1 MNLGLDPKDTGQSC
15 KGVKHKSARV
25 RYVCVFVHCEQQ
37 SAHRRAFPLDKEMWT
52 CRLCC
57 RAGWW
62 AAAGGLPRR
71 SARSWKG
78 GLVCPGAEWLEPE
91 FSSPSAWFQFY
102 FPQLSAAF
110 PVPHCPGAAPLPVLI
125 VSRRI
130 FRGPQVGRQP
140 RVAQPGRRRGLSP
153 PLFSVLGQ
161 HRSTRQFNGSV

>member
-15 KGVKHKSARV
+15 KGVKHRSARV
-25 RYVCVFVHCEQQ
+25 RYVCVCVHCEQQ

-78 GLVCPGAEWLEPE
+78 GLVCPGAEWLELE

-110 PVPHCPGAAPLPVLI
+110 PVPHCPGCRPSACTHCVQAHLQMASGGSPAQGGPARPQKGALASFVLSVGAA
-125 VSRRI
+125 
-130 FRGPQVGRQP
+130 
-140 RVAQPGRRRGLSP
+140 
-153 PLFSVLGQ
+153 SV
-161 HRSTRQFNGSV
+161 HEAI